1 MCINIC
7 ICQCVCVCHLFLF
20 LNCCLMVVNHLFISK
35 CVSLN
40 KLFQVTIPAGLVL
53 CGWGKGK
60 FREASRDKPLRP
72 ECEVT
77 FDAKPDTLGVL
88 DGKFGTFA
96 DFLNQAKEAKPD
108 NVRFCYHTSAQE
120 PDGEW
125 KITQERTSQK
135 DVMVYF
141 FTI

>member
-1 MCINIC
+1 MCINRC
-7 ICQCVCVCHLFLF
+7 ICQCVCVSVTCFCFFKLL
-20 LNCCLMVVNHLFISK
+20 LNGCESLFISK

-60 FREASRDKPLRP
+60 FRESSRDKPLQP
-72 ECEVT
+72 EREVT

-96 DFLNQAKEAKPD
+96 DFLNQAKEVKPD
-108 NVRFCYHTSAQE
+108 NVRFCYHTSTQE

-135 DVMVYF
+135 DVLV
-141 FTI
+141 